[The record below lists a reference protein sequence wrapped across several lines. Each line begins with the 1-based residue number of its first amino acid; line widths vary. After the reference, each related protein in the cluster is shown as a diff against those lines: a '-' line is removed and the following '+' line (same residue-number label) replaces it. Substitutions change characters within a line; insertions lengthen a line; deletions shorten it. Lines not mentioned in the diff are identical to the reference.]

1 MEILAGMIYAEA
13 LGLKN
18 RPKTGIQ
25 DGRGLE
31 YLIRIVCDGT
41 RGMANVAGMGFMYF
55 MVMFF
60 VIMIE

>member
-1 MEILAGMIYAEA
+1 MIYAEA

-18 RPKTGIQ
+18 RPKTGIP

-31 YLIRIVCDGT
+31 YLIRIACDET
-41 RGMANVAGMGFMYF
+41 RGRVVLAGMCFMYF

-60 VIMIE
+60 VMIIG